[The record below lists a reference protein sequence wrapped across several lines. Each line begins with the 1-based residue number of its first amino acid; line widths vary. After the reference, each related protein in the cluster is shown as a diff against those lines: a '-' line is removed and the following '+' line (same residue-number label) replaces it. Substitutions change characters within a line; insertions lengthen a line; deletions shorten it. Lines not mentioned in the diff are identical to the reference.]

1 MDHRITKLKRK
12 LGDAELAG
20 KLVNVGLDTPRK
32 LKAADDKD
40 IKAISGVGQS
50 GADKVRAV
58 IPKIK

>member
-1 MDHRITKLKRK
+1 MDGKTSKLAHK
-12 LGDAELAG
+12 LNDAELAG
-20 KLVNVGLDTPRK
+20 KLVKAGLDTPRK

-58 IPKIK
+58 IPKL